1 MVRRI
6 RQSVGNISRALALQE
21 PRRVRVFVYILLVT
35 NHTVPTVYDTP
46 PSDSRNPP
54 KVPTKLGPQKLKM
67 VNWPFG
73 AIGGP
78 DRFCKHHKWT
88 GHAQKLLF

>member
-21 PRRVRVFVYILLVT
+21 PTRVRVFVYILLVT

-54 KVPTKLGPQKLKM
+54 KVPIKLGLQKTQNGQLAIWGPR
-67 VNWPFG
+67 WP
-73 AIGGP
+73 
-78 DRFCKHHKWT
+78 RSV
-88 GHAQKLLF
+88 L

>member
-35 NHTVPTVYDTP
+35 NHTVPTVYD
-46 PSDSRNPP
+46 SRNPP
-54 KVPTKLGPQKLKM
+54 KVPIKLGLQKLKM
-67 VNWPFG
+67 ANWPFG